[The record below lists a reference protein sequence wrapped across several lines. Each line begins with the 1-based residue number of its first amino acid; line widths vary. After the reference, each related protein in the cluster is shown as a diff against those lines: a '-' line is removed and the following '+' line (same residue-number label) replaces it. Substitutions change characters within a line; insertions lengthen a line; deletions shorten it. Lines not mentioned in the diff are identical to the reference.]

1 MLLYHYCTNTVVQG
15 IIAIITIYILVP
27 SENCELKQILLP
39 PPSKIYVFL
48 VKFGK
53 FVILSHTSA
62 KSTSIMVLLIR
73 TIFKFKKQLNHP
85 PNKPTFQFNISSFSL
100 LE

>member
-39 PPSKIYVFL
+39 PPSKIYVF
-48 VKFGK
+48 FGK
-53 FVILSHTSA
+53 IW
-62 KSTSIMVLLIR
+62 
-73 TIFKFKKQLNHP
+73 KFCYTVPYICQEYIDHGFAN
-85 PNKPTFQFNISSFSL
+85 TYNI
-100 LE
+100 